1 MFVDRYVGKCSKWL
15 ATVVLLAAACGL
27 AEAAPNPV
35 TKEQYQLLPPY
46 CRNQE
51 HVARLLYR
59 PTAEGE
65 WRRRLGRDYLHI
77 HHYCWGL
84 VHMLNAY
91 KLGMTSGKGRF
102 QFVEAIDDFQFSINA
117 TLINGPSTP
126 GARLLPEMY
135 TKLGEA
141 QLALQDYRNAEAAFR
156 SARELNPAYAAPY
169 VWWAQHLLKH
179 GKADEALAVAEEGMK
194 HAPESKSLAKL
205 IDEIKGGAGRPARK

>member
-1 MFVDRYVGKCSKWL
+1 MFVDRYVERYLKWS
-15 ATVVLLAAACGL
+15 AIGILLAVLCGA
-27 AEAAPNPV
+27 AEAAPNPI

-51 HVARLLYR
+51 HVAPLLYR

-91 KLGMTSGKGRF
+91 KLGTTSGKGRF
-102 QFVEAIDDFQFSINA
+102 QFEEAIDDFQFSINA
-117 TLINGPSTP
+117 TLVNKGVTP
-126 GARLLPEMY
+126 GAALLPEMF

-141 QLALQDYRNAEAAFR
+141 QLALRDYNNAEAAFR
-156 SARELNPAYAAPY
+156 SAWEGNPAYAPPY

-179 GKADEALAVAEEGMK
+179 GRAGDALAVAEEGIK
-194 HAPESKSLAKL
+194 HAPDSKSLAKL
-205 IDEIKGGAGRPARK
+205 IEDIKGSGPSARK